1 MTLTDDPAVDGPELA
16 VPLNTVCYLIAR
28 LHDLQGKSASTLN
41 RGDTDDDPQ
50 LDILEDRG
58 TDPVEDEIRTV
69 IHDLDEEAQVDLV
82 ALLWL
87 GRDDGDWTELR
98 DIAVQERN
106 DATADYIIGT
116 PLVADYLASGL
127 EALGLDCVEWTAK
140 NA

>member
-1 MTLTDDPAVDGPELA
+1 MTQTEDSATDSPELA
-16 VPLNTVCYLIAR
+16 VPLHTVCYLIAR

-58 TDPVEDEIRTV
+58 ADPVEDEIRSV
-69 IHDLDEEAQVDLV
+69 VDDLDEEAQVDLV

-87 GRDDGDWTELR
+87 GRDESDWAELR
-98 DIAVQERN
+98 ALAVQERN
-106 DATADYIIGT
+106 DATADYLIGT

-127 EALGLDCVEWTAK
+127 EALGRDCVDWTAQ